1 MILKITGGRIVTSSG
16 YIDGK
21 DIYCENGVI
30 TAITNEECR
39 FDKQIDAGGNFISPG
54 FIDLHVHGA
63 VDYDFSADNE
73 QSAINAVNYH
83 LKHGTT
89 TIYPTITSVPLNTM
103 DSALGV
109 IENIIKDQK
118 TPANVMGAH
127 LEGPYFSPKQAGAQ
141 DPAIITPPK
150 AEDYNYLLG
159 KYPSV
164 IKRWSFAPEL
174 EGTEQFMDALNNAS
188 VVASVAHTDALYSDV
203 EKVHNKGCKLITHF
217 YSCTSTITRDKGFRR
232 LGVIEAGYLMDD
244 MAVEVIADGCHIP
257 KELFSL
263 IHKIKG
269 DDNICLV
276 TDAIQLAGSDN
287 EFATVG
293 GVPCKVKDGVARL
306 LDESAFAGSIATT
319 NRLVRFCVNDVKL
332 PLYTAIKMITKNPAK
347 VMGLKNKGEIAVGY
361 DADIVIFDN
370 DINIKNIIVNG
381 KEVSI

>member
-1 MILKITGGRIVTSSG
+1 M
-16 YIDGK
+16 
-21 DIYCENGVI
+21 
-30 TAITNEECR
+30 
-39 FDKQIDAGGNFISPG
+39 
-54 FIDLHVHGA
+54 
-63 VDYDFSADNE
+63 
-73 QSAINAVNYH
+73 
-83 LKHGTT
+83 
-89 TIYPTITSVPLNTM
+89 
-103 DSALGV
+103 
-109 IENIIKDQK
+109 
-118 TPANVMGAH
+118 
-127 LEGPYFSPKQAGAQ
+127 EGPYFSPKQAGAQ

-174 EGTEQFMDALNNAS
+174 EGTEQFMDALNNAG

-203 EKVHNKGCKLITHF
+203 ETVHNKGCKLITHF

-269 DDNICLV
+269 EDNICLV

-293 GVPCKVKDGVARL
+293 GVPCKVKDGVAEAVEAEKERL
-306 LDESAFAGSIATT
+306 RNGTF
-319 NRLVRFCVNDVKL
+319 DVFYG
-332 PLYTAIKMITKNPAK
+332 PIT
-347 VMGLKNKGEIAVGY
+347 
-361 DADIVIFDN
+361 DADGIPRVEAGASMTDDAMLNEFDWYVEGVIID
-370 DINIKNIIVNG
+370 
-381 KEVSI
+381 EE